1 MLICNW
7 LVGMKVISY
16 KIGYWLVY
24 EIKKSCIFKSNFFK
38 NLILNYDL

>member
-24 EIKKSCIFKSNFFK
+24 EIKKVVYLKVIFLK
-38 NLILNYDL
+38 I